1 MSKDERIFK
10 QATWYSPDGK
20 TLQPLIF
27 EQSVSGRIG
36 HVLPDIDKEIEAEVG
51 DVLQFIPESLKRS
64 QPPDLPEVSE
74 VEVVRHFTRLSQMNY
89 GVDLGFYPL
98 GSCTMKYNPK
108 INELVASLEK
118 FTQIHPYQDES
129 TVQGALEV
137 MYRLEKYLAEIA
149 GMNRV
154 TLQPAA
160 GAHGELAG
168 IAIIHAYHASNAEL
182 GKRREIIVPDSAHGT
197 NPATAGMY
205 GFKVIVIPSNNRGCV
220 DLDALNSV
228 VSESTAGLMLTNPN
242 TLGIFEEDIVEI
254 AKAIHDVGGLLYYDG
269 ANLNAVLNKARPGDM
284 GFDVVHFNLHKTFS
298 TPHGCGGPGAG
309 PVGVKE
315 RLENF
320 LPVPTVEYDTNND
333 RYWLNYDRPSSI
345 GKVKSFYGN
354 FNVLLKAFT
363 YILTMGTPGL
373 TEASESAV
381 LAANYIMRKLM
392 NVKGYDLKYEPTK
405 PRKHEAVLSAR
416 PLYDDTHIS
425 AVEVAKRLLD
435 HGFHAPTIFFPLI
448 VDNALM
454 IEPNETEPKE
464 TMDRFIDIMKKI
476 AQEAYDKTDFVLN
489 TPYNTAIG
497 RIDEVKAAKNPI
509 LSWKMYHT
517 QKQM

>member
-1 MSKDERIFK
+1 MSNNERIFK
-10 QATWYSPDGK
+10 QATWYGPDGT
-20 TLQPLIF
+20 TLEPLIF

-36 HVLPDIDKEIEAEVG
+36 HVLPDIHNEIKAEVG
-51 DVLQFIPESLKRS
+51 DVSQFIPASLKRT
-64 QPPDLPEVSE
+64 QPPGLPEVSE

-89 GVDLGFYPL
+89 GVDTGFYPL

-108 INELVASLEK
+108 INEVVANLEQ

-129 TVQGALEV
+129 TVQGALEM
-137 MYRLEKYLAEIA
+137 MYKLEKYLCEIA

-160 GAHGELAG
+160 GAHGELTG
-168 IAIIHAYHASNAEL
+168 IAVIHAYHESNAEL
-182 GKRREIIVPDSAHGT
+182 DKRREIIIPDSAHGT

-205 GFKVIVIPSNNRGCV
+205 GFKVIVIPSNQRGCV
-220 DLDALNSV
+220 DLDALRAV
-228 VSESTAGLMLTNPN
+228 VSENTAGLMLTNPN
-242 TLGIFEEDIVEI
+242 TLGIFEEDIMEI
-254 AKAIHDVGGLLYYDG
+254 AETVHNVGGLLYYDG

-284 GFDVVHFNLHKTFS
+284 GFDVVHFNLHKSFS
-298 TPHGCGGPGAG
+298 TPHGCGGPGSG

-315 RLENF
+315 HLEKF
-320 LPVPTVEYDTNND
+320 LPIPMVEHDANSD
-333 RYWLNYDRPSSI
+333 RYWLNYDRPHSI

-363 YILTMGTPGL
+363 YILTMGTPGI
-373 TEASESAV
+373 TEATESAV

-405 PRKHEAVLSAR
+405 PRKHEAVLSAGK
-416 PLYDDTHIS
+416 LYHDTHVS

-435 HGFHAPTIFFPLI
+435 HGFHAPTIFFPMI

-464 TMDRFIDIMKKI
+464 TMDRFIEIMTKI
-476 AQEAYDKTDFVLN
+476 AQESHDKTDFVLHA
-489 TPYNTAIG
+489 PYNTAIG

-509 LSWKMYHT
+509 LSWKMYRAQ
-517 QKQM
+517 QKQ

>member
-1 MSKDERIFK
+1 MSDNERIFK
-10 QATWYSPDGK
+10 QATWYGPDGT
-20 TLQPLIF
+20 TLEPLIF

-36 HVLPDIDKEIEAEVG
+36 HVLPDIHNEIKAEVG
-51 DVLQFIPESLKRS
+51 DVSQFIPASLKRT
-64 QPPDLPEVSE
+64 QPPGLPEVSE

-89 GVDLGFYPL
+89 GVDTGFYPL

-108 INELVASLEK
+108 INEVVANLEQ

-129 TVQGALEV
+129 TVQGALEM
-137 MYRLEKYLAEIA
+137 MYKLEKYLCEIA
-149 GMNRV
+149 G
-154 TLQPAA
+154 
-160 GAHGELAG
+160 
-168 IAIIHAYHASNAEL
+168 I
-182 GKRREIIVPDSAHGT
+182 PDSAHGT

-205 GFKVIVIPSNNRGCV
+205 GFKVIVIPSNQRGCV
-220 DLDALNSV
+220 DLDALRAV
-228 VSESTAGLMLTNPN
+228 VSENTAGLMLTNPN
-242 TLGIFEEDIVEI
+242 TLGIFEEDIMEI
-254 AKAIHDVGGLLYYDG
+254 AETVHNVGGLLYYDG

-284 GFDVVHFNLHKTFS
+284 GFDVVHFNLHKSFS
-298 TPHGCGGPGAG
+298 TPHGCGGPGSG

-315 RLENF
+315 HLEKF
-320 LPVPTVEYDTNND
+320 LPIPMVEHDANSD
-333 RYWLNYDRPSSI
+333 RYWLNYDRPHSI

-363 YILTMGTPGL
+363 YILTMGTPGI
-373 TEASESAV
+373 TEATESAV

-405 PRKHEAVLSAR
+405 PRKHEAVLSAGK
-416 PLYDDTHIS
+416 LYHDTHVS

-435 HGFHAPTIFFPLI
+435 HGFHAPTIFFPMI

-464 TMDRFIDIMKKI
+464 TMDRFIEIMTKI
-476 AQEAYDKTDFVLN
+476 AQDSYDKTDFVLHA
-489 TPYNTAIG
+489 PYNTAIG

-509 LSWKMYHT
+509 LSWKMYRAQ
-517 QKQM
+517 QKQ